1 MPLCHFLQTSSGHP
15 CCLGAQSESCPPA
28 PRPGRP
34 AAAHLTGPLMAE
46 VQALLQERQE
56 RRKTEL
62 DPDASL
68 RDAQFTLE

>member
-1 MPLCHFLQTSSGHP
+1 
-15 CCLGAQSESCPPA
+15 
-28 PRPGRP
+28 
-34 AAAHLTGPLMAE
+34 MAE